1 MERSEMS
8 SSQIEDYPERTSEK
22 NKNLLARARSLG
34 EILREHPD
42 IQSNSPELYLLGYLK
57 NLGSRKI

>member
-8 SSQIEDYPERTSEK
+8 SSQIEDYPERASEK
-22 NKNLLARARSLG
+22 NRNLLARARSLG
-34 EILREHPD
+34 EILREYPD